1 MSESY
6 YPEDEFDQPD
16 PELRQPV
23 GVHRERPATWRSW
36 APLIAVIVV
45 VPLLAWG
52 AVSLLGQTS
61 GRSDASAGATQAA
74 TEAGSEEATQQAQGD
89 TSANQAAPAS
99 PEASATPS
107 ATTADADLTTGI
119 TVINGTTTQGLAGRT
134 GDRLTNVGYT
144 GVSVQQ
150 GVYEQSTPATTT
162 LYYAAAENEA
172 TARAV
177 AQTLGISNVVESA
190 DFAQSNPLVLVLR
203 SDFNE

>member
-23 GVHRERPATWRSW
+23 GVHRERPPAWRSW
-36 APLIAVIVV
+36 APLIAVIVI

-52 AVSLLGQTS
+52 AVSLLGATS
-61 GRSDASAGATQAA
+61 GRSGSTEAASAAATGEATQAA
-74 TEAGSEEATQQAQGD
+74 QADAAATEA
-89 TSANQAAPAS
+89 AAPATQEAAPS
-99 PEASATPS
+99 PSTS
-107 ATTADADLTTGI
+107 TADADLTTGI
-119 TVINGTTTQGLAGRT
+119 TVINGTTTQGLAART

-144 GVSVQQ
+144 GVAVQ
-150 GVYEQSTPATTT
+150 GGIYEQSSPATTT
-162 LYYAAAENEA
+162 LYYAAPENEA

-177 AQTLGISNVVESA
+177 AQTLGIANVVESA

-203 SDFNE
+203 SDFTE